1 MLNASAKSK
10 NLGSDLGLPE
20 EELQVSAAQ
29 DAVVL
34 DVAGQVDGAGAVH
47 GAVHLHVAVDE
58 VQVLLLVLRQT
69 DGEKTWI
76 SILSGCP
83 DGPYGGSSFSVDS
96 VGKEYL
102 CLNNVE

>member
-1 MLNASAKSK
+1 
-10 NLGSDLGLPE
+10 
-20 EELQVSAAQ
+20 
-29 DAVVL
+29 VVL
-34 DVAGQVDGAGAVH
+34 DEGRDLRGPLGLVVH